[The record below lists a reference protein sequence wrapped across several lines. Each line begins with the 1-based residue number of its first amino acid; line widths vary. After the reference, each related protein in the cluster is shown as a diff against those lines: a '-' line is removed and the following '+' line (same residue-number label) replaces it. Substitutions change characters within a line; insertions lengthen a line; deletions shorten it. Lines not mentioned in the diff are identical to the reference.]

1 MKCLVERIKK
11 AWLSEFTSEVIMS
24 FTDQYFNEVIDI
36 SNAIDKNKID
46 KLAKA
51 ISDITAHAGRIFVL
65 GVGGSAGNA
74 SHMVND
80 LRKLCGVEAYCP
92 TDNVPE
98 LTARTND
105 EGFDTIFTEYL
116 KVSHFSNRDA
126 IFVLSVGGGNKEKNV
141 SVGLV
146 KAIDLAKE
154 YGAKVFGIV
163 GKTDGYAAKNG
174 DIVVVVPPLSPN
186 RVTPHSEAFQAVVWH
201 CLVSNP
207 VLQKNAT
214 KW

>member
-1 MKCLVERIKK
+1 
-11 AWLSEFTSEVIMS
+11 MS
-24 FTDQYFNEVIDI
+24 FTDQYFNEVVDI
-36 SNAIDKNKID
+36 ANGIDKNKIEIMARG
-46 KLAKA
+46 LA
-51 ISDITAHAGRIFVL
+51 DITAHAGRVFVL

-80 LRKLCGVEAYCP
+80 LRKLCGIEAYCP

-105 EGFDTIFTEYL
+105 EGFDTVFEGYLRVSNLNKYDCIF
-116 KVSHFSNRDA
+116 
-126 IFVLSVGGGNKEKNV
+126 ILSVGGGNKEKNV

-146 KAIDLAKE
+146 KAIDYAN
-154 YGAKVFGIV
+154 YVGAHVYGIV
-163 GKTDGYAAKNG
+163 GKADGYTAEKGNC
-174 DIVVVVPPLSPN
+174 VVVIPQLAPD
-186 RVTPHSEAFQAVVWH
+186 RVTPHSEAFQGTVWH

-207 VLQKNAT
+207 VLQKNKT